1 MDCDALFTLRN
12 LVRREIREAVKAGE
26 DEKYIDNLN
35 RSLLYLEEIPVIK

>member
-26 DEKYIDNLN
+26 DEKYIGNLN
-35 RSLLYLEEIPVIK
+35 RALLKLEEIPAIK